1 MYIPLAFERETGVR
15 IGTNDA
21 KAIKY
26 AVLGRKVQPAA
37 YDESQLQDALHQAG
51 LAGVITT
58 GRARELIHECVLP
71 SFDVALQGIHEGAR
85 LAKHH
90 QVAVMIHTS
99 APSEEAAYAAADIA
113 GPLLVAG
120 HTNHPTFTVEEAVA
134 CARTLKRKE
143 AYVEVSTLALFRGRD
158 TGFGSGPDTIYAL
171 LANDLVD
178 IVATDY
184 AGGDWDNVY
193 FSLGRA
199 VADGVVG
206 LPKAVALATRNVT
219 LAYPTLAPERGEI
232 RAGCVADIVVCREQL
247 QNVERVYIGG
257 RLVCERGAVR
267 QGELIREGAG

>member
-1 MYIPLAFERETGVR
+1 
-15 IGTNDA
+15 
-21 KAIKY
+21 
-26 AVLGRKVQPAA
+26 
-37 YDESQLQDALHQAG
+37 
-51 LAGVITT
+51 
-58 GRARELIHECVLP
+58 
-71 SFDVALQGIHEGAR
+71 
-85 LAKHH
+85 
-90 QVAVMIHTS
+90 
-99 APSEEAAYAAADIA
+99 
-113 GPLLVAG
+113 
-120 HTNHPTFTVEEAVA
+120 
-134 CARTLKRKE
+134 
-143 AYVEVSTLALFRGRD
+143 
-158 TGFGSGPDTIYAL
+158 L